1 MNSLA
6 PSQDSKSLGLLPP
19 HPSLVEP
26 FLFTKL
32 RGPRP
37 SRVPRVRPPSGR
49 QQSRMEGCVGEESFQ
64 LWELNRRL
72 EAYLSRVKALEEQN
86 ELLSGEL
93 RGLRAQS
100 GDASWRARADDE
112 LAALRALVDERWREK
127 HAAEVERDNL
137 AEELEGVA
145 GRCQQLL
152 LARERTAEEAACSRR
167 AVEAEQ
173 CAQGWL
179 STQAA
184 DLERELEAMR
194 AAHEEERAYLHAQV
208 SCAPREPPALPRGP
222 PGRVPEVEEL
232 ARRLGDEWRGAVR
245 GYQERVAH
253 MESSL
258 GQARERLGRAV
269 QGARESRR
277 ELQQLQAERSGLQ
290 ERRAALQRRLE
301 GCWQDRL
308 RATEKFQLAVEA
320 LEQEKQGLQS
330 QIAQVLEGRQQL
342 AHLKMS
348 LSLEV
353 ATYRTLLEAENS
365 RLQTPGFGSQA
376 SLDFQEP
383 KLQLH
388 FLGTPEGHR
397 LGPVLPVLSPTPLPS
412 LLPYT
417 LETPEPVFLK
427 TQEFLQA
434 HTPTLAST
442 PIPPTPQALCPATNA
457 EVRAQDAPLSL
468 LQTQG
473 GKPQTPEPRWDEA
486 KVAVPASNLLGLEE
500 PGGKQLVAS
509 TGHFPED
516 QAALAPSVNF
526 DQPTLEAKDGEPNGS
541 RVSIIF
547 QEDEGQILELVEK
560 EAAIEVKV
568 ESSLGQETREE
579 GGLEEI
585 QDFQDPLGKETLK
598 AVGEEPLISL
608 KIQGHEAPGKENLK
622 SLRSIEENS
631 ETLKSLEKVKQTL
644 LKPLEEKDMEAEGIL
659 EKEVPELPNLGKEDL
674 RIVDQE
680 LVTSPEGTLETV
692 SFLGKENQRVEGYPD
707 ENIESFKKSQHL
719 LGYQEAVNHETLRS
733 PTNED
738 QEPLRSVEE
747 EEQVIVK
754 PLERENQ
761 EPLKSLEEEEQV
773 IVKPLERENQEPL
786 KSLEEEEQVIV
797 RPPEKENRELL
808 GSAEEDERIVEPLE
822 VVNKE
827 SLGYLKEEEQVIVKP
842 LEKENQEPLRSLEEE
857 EQVIGRLIEKENP
870 EPLRSLEEEEE
881 VIVKPL
887 EKDNQEPLRSLEEE
901 GQVIVKPLER
911 ENQEPLNSLEEQV
924 IGRLIEKENPE
935 PLRSLEEEEEV
946 IVKPLEKDNQEPLRS
961 LEEEGQV
968 IVKPLERENQEP
980 LNSLEE
986 QVIGRLIEKENP
998 EPLRSLEEEEE
1009 VIVKPL
1015 EKENQEPLRSLEEEE
1030 QVIVKPLERENQEP
1044 LKSLEEEEQVIV
1056 KPLEREN
1063 QEPLKSLEEE
1073 EQVIGRLIEKENPEP
1088 WRSLEEEEEVIVK
1101 PLEKENQ
1108 EPLRS
1113 LEDNNQEPFR
1123 PLEKEIQESL
1133 RSLEEEEQVTEM
1145 LKKEDQYSLKSL
1157 GDEDQV
1163 IFRPLE
1169 KENQE
1174 SLRSLG
1180 EQGQEIQRFLEQA
1193 APQTLSAVEK
1203 EDQMAVRSPEKVNP
1217 GLLQSLGNN
1226 QEIVS
1231 FLEKENQELLTPLK
1245 ESIETVQSLETE
1257 DLEPLKIIGEKDLEI
1272 LNSLEAQ
1279 KSLWSVGEMNRET
1292 MKPLEN
1298 EIQKPL
1304 EYVEEN
1310 EETPHPL
1317 EKENQ
1322 DLRSLHKWDLE
1333 TVQSPEWAEKE
1344 SQQHLE
1350 VEECLEVGENLE
1362 LLRSLEEGQELLMS
1376 AHQLR
1381 WKDMVE
1387 DQALGQDLPLGRT
1400 GMDSEDQE
1408 KLYLSGQGGKE
1419 EVKEQGGLQ
1428 LDATG
1433 EAWRPGSPEPK
1444 ERRIPA
1450 EEASRKEDQL
1460 EQMGTPGL
1468 PTAQGKPKVTELVL
1482 EDEDIARG
1490 GDHASLEVTLGSEA
1504 TRGWSAAE
1512 AGLGLTQEVVGL
1524 GDPGH
1529 LAREEAIQPPL
1540 REECLEVERVQ
1551 DLEGPGKDRKE
1562 AEFLEWPKTSRDPLE
1577 PPKHCEVPEP
1587 VASWGEEEALAAEI
1601 SGHEGSDSSPSRPP
1615 ETEENEVAEPELGL
1629 PDSRPTESH
1638 LPTLVLED
1646 ALGLQP
1652 QGEGSREAGWG
1663 QAEALEGVE
1672 AEQQF
1677 GPGEDS
1683 EALQDWEESKED
1695 SEADE
1700 LGETLPDST
1709 PLGFYLSSPTSPPWD
1724 LAGQQ
1729 RLSPQGEATKK
1740 GWDPAVLGPQGLGVP
1755 FSDEDVEEEQGHD
1768 SDLSE
1773 EFEDLGTETSLL
1785 PGVPREVAEPLGQ
1798 VPPLLESACWDQG
1811 GESDGFADEEESGE
1825 EGEDEEHK
1833 AGMELGV
1840 QWWGPGPTVGGLQ
1853 AQDRFQRGNIQE
1865 HEAVGV
1871 SGPWDDSLSGAEADV
1886 SVTALEIKSQDAAE
1900 PSGSEESDS
1909 VSLEMEDQMSG
1920 REVKGIGTW
1929 VGSTSGINGQ
1939 GPNLEES
1946 EHVNG
1951 RVINGLELSEGQG
1964 THGDQDE
1971 GLPLQEEEGSTLK
1984 TPWVGSPVHLVPSQ
1998 FPKYPPREADRDSW
2012 SSGED

>member
-857 EQVIGRLIEKENP
+857 EQVI
-870 EPLRSLEEEEE
+870 
-881 VIVKPL
+881 
-887 EKDNQEPLRSLEEE
+887 
-901 GQVIVKPLER
+901 VKPLER
-911 ENQEPLNSLEEQV
+911 ENQEPL
-924 IGRLIEKENPE
+924 K
-935 PLRSLEEEEEV
+935 
-946 IVKPLEKDNQEPLRS
+946 
-961 LEEEGQV
+961 
-968 IVKPLERENQEP
+968 
-980 LNSLEE
+980 
-986 QVIGRLIEKENP
+986 
-998 EPLRSLEEEEE
+998 
-1009 VIVKPL
+1009 
-1015 EKENQEPLRSLEEEE
+1015 SLEEEE

>member
-857 EQVIGRLIEKENP
+857 EQVI
-870 EPLRSLEEEEE
+870 
-881 VIVKPL
+881 
-887 EKDNQEPLRSLEEE
+887 
-901 GQVIVKPLER
+901 VKPLER

-935 PLRSLEEEEEV
+935 PLR
-946 IVKPLEKDNQEPLRS
+946 
-961 LEEEGQV
+961 
-968 IVKPLERENQEP
+968 
-980 LNSLEE
+980 
-986 QVIGRLIEKENP
+986 
-998 EPLRSLEEEEE
+998 
-1009 VIVKPL
+1009 
-1015 EKENQEPLRSLEEEE
+1015 
-1030 QVIVKPLERENQEP
+1030 
-1044 LKSLEEEEQVIV
+1044 
-1056 KPLEREN
+1056 
-1063 QEPLKSLEEE
+1063 SLEEE

>member
-857 EQVIGRLIEKENP
+857 EQVI
-870 EPLRSLEEEEE
+870 
-881 VIVKPL
+881 
-887 EKDNQEPLRSLEEE
+887 
-901 GQVIVKPLER
+901 VKPLER
-911 ENQEPLNSLEEQV
+911 ENQEPLNSL
-924 IGRLIEKENPE
+924 
-935 PLRSLEEEEEV
+935 
-946 IVKPLEKDNQEPLRS
+946 
-961 LEEEGQV
+961 
-968 IVKPLERENQEP
+968 
-980 LNSLEE
+980 
-986 QVIGRLIEKENP
+986 
-998 EPLRSLEEEEE
+998 
-1009 VIVKPL
+1009 
-1015 EKENQEPLRSLEEEE
+1015 
-1030 QVIVKPLERENQEP
+1030 
-1044 LKSLEEEEQVIV
+1044 
-1056 KPLEREN
+1056 
-1063 QEPLKSLEEE
+1063 E

>member
-738 QEPLRSVEE
+738 QEPLRSV
-747 EEQVIVK
+747 
-754 PLERENQ
+754 
-761 EPLKSLEEEEQV
+761 
-773 IVKPLERENQEPL
+773 
-786 KSLEEEEQVIV
+786 
-797 RPPEKENRELL
+797 
-808 GSAEEDERIVEPLE
+808 
-822 VVNKE
+822 
-827 SLGYLKEEEQVIVKP
+827 
-842 LEKENQEPLRSLEEE
+842 EEE

>member
-1 MNSLA
+1 
-6 PSQDSKSLGLLPP
+6 
-19 HPSLVEP
+19 
-26 FLFTKL
+26 
-32 RGPRP
+32 
-37 SRVPRVRPPSGR
+37 
-49 QQSRMEGCVGEESFQ
+49 MEGCVGEESFQ

-500 PGGKQLVAS
+500 PGGKH

-857 EQVIGRLIEKENP
+857 EQVIVKPLERENQEPLNSLEEQVIGRLIEKENP

-911 ENQEPLNSLEEQV
+911 ENQEPLNSLEEQ
-924 IGRLIEKENPE
+924 

-1015 EKENQEPLRSLEEEE
+1015 EKENQEP
-1030 QVIVKPLERENQEP
+1030 
-1044 LKSLEEEEQVIV
+1044 
-1056 KPLEREN
+1056 
-1063 QEPLKSLEEE
+1063 
-1073 EQVIGRLIEKENPEP
+1073 
-1088 WRSLEEEEEVIVK
+1088 
-1101 PLEKENQ
+1101 
-1108 EPLRS
+1108 
-1113 LEDNNQEPFR
+1113 
-1123 PLEKEIQESL
+1123 L

-1504 TRGWSAAE
+1504 TR

-1740 GWDPAVLGPQGLGVP
+1740 GWDPAVLGPQGLG
-1755 FSDEDVEEEQGHD
+1755 DVEEEQGHD